1 MPYACEL
8 PPPCAADDAYYVS
21 RARLAGPC
29 PALLMGLALN
39 HLEMATRYGYATACR
54 PRGG

>member
-1 MPYACEL
+1 
-8 PPPCAADDAYYVS
+8 
-21 RARLAGPC
+21 
-29 PALLMGLALN
+29 MGLALN